1 MKILESAR
9 ARAPIAYE
17 SMLDNDKVTYWTNR
31 LTHICSQL
39 DKYLNEINY
48 FSQKMRSWSPLLGEG
63 ITDDLISK
71 EANFHIDL
79 RRLVEQKNECMV
91 ALAEL
96 ADKESGRLD
105 PLREEMENE

>member
-9 ARAPIAYE
+9 ARAPIAFE
-17 SMLDNDKVTYWTNR
+17 SMPDNDKVTYWTNR
-31 LTHICSQL
+31 LTHICSRL

-48 FSQKMRSWSPLLGEG
+48 FSQKMRSWSPLTGEG

-91 ALAEL
+91 ALAKL
-96 ADKESGRLD
+96 ADKET
-105 PLREEMENE
+105 EEMENE